1 MNLNKRIFNLMQTF
15 NDKQIEAFIN
25 KILNTIKSKNNN
37 ASLYLI
43 ALLFAIALKITW
55 LIIVFSVFFTICIF
69 IYFNNKFNFINIK
82 TIKSK

>member
-1 MNLNKRIFNLMQTF
+1 MQTF

-37 ASLYLI
+37 ASLYFI

-55 LIIVFSVFFTICIF
+55 LIIVFAVFFTICIF

>member
-1 MNLNKRIFNLMQTF
+1 MQTF